1 MECTKCGQQYCGQ
14 SKNRLRDRFSNHL
27 GYVRTKK
34 VHQATG
40 HHFNNGGCKIHHMS
54 ITVLEKVKTNTLP
67 YRLAREKYYIEKFN
81 LKYRG
86 LNRNGGGWKY
96 FIALQIL
103 YFCFVISRTC
113 SSFFLEVT
121 SYHVSMLTLLWLRSD
136 ENNVIIVEINNQIKV
151 FKWSMC
157 CGGSF

>member
-1 MECTKCGQQYCGQ
+1 MKKCGKMCPICPFVKEGKSVKAKHSNFKMELNRQYTCDDTGVIYLVECTKCGQQYCGQ

-34 VHQATG
+34 VHKATG

-67 YRLAREKYYIEKFN
+67 YRLTREKYYIEKFN

-86 LNRNGGGWKY
+86 LNRNGGG
-96 FIALQIL
+96 
-103 YFCFVISRTC
+103 
-113 SSFFLEVT
+113 
-121 SYHVSMLTLLWLRSD
+121 
-136 ENNVIIVEINNQIKV
+136 
-151 FKWSMC
+151 
-157 CGGSF
+157 